1 MQIGDLLKHKGGAV
15 VTASPDDD
23 IATVLTSL
31 ADHNIGAVV
40 VVAADEL
47 VGIISERDI
56 VRALHRRGADVLHA
70 AVRELMTTSV
80 TSCSPS
86 DPVERIAEVM
96 TEGRFRHMP
105 VVEDGQL
112 CGIVTIG
119 DVVAARIRQ
128 LEKDRGQLEQ
138 YIRQGA

>member
-1 MQIGDLLKHKGGAV
+1 MLIGDLLKHKGGAV
-15 VTASPDDD
+15 VTTSPDDD
-23 IATVLTSL
+23 IAAVLALL
-31 ADHNIGAVV
+31 ADHNIGALVV
-40 VVAADEL
+40 VTADGL
-47 VGIISERDI
+47 VGIISERDV
-56 VRALHRRGADVLHA
+56 VRGLHRRGADVLHA
-70 AVRELMTTSV
+70 RVHELMTTTV

-86 DPVERIAEVM
+86 DPIERIAEIM
-96 TEGRFRHMP
+96 TERRFRHMP

-128 LEKDRGQLEQ
+128 LEQDRGQLEQ